1 MPKILV
7 LIPSFNEKSS
17 IIKILKKIKQDVLV
31 LDDFSSDGTLKLI
44 KSIKKDKLK
53 IISNKKNYGY
63 EKNLLNGFKNI
74 IKKDFEYV
82 VTFDADGEHD
92 TRDIIRI
99 EKYLIKNDVDMLI
112 GVRSKKNRLVE
123 KVVSFFFKLFFSVED
138 PLSGFKAYKIKKLK
152 KIINEIKDN
161 YFLVDI
167 IRIFKKRNYRIDTLN
182 INSKKLKKRIP
193 RIRNNFFVRLKILKC
208 IGLLI

>member
-1 MPKILV
+1 MPKVLV

-152 KIINEIKDN
+152 KIINEIKYN